1 MSSAV
6 IDEEGLLRLEVPE
19 KLEPVLTTDAPFVV
33 VHGGRGSGKS
43 WAVAKRLLWK
53 GFERPRRI
61 ICAREVQKSLDDS
74 VHQLL
79 TDEIERMGLG
89 WFYEVLATEIRGLN
103 GTRFTYVGVKTD
115 PNKIKGAENITDL
128 WMEEAEAVSEKS
140 WRIALPTIGRG
151 CDDPQVFVVMNP
163 YSEADASYIRWILN
177 PPKTAVVIEANM
189 DDNPWAP
196 QYLKDQR
203 EESRQRD
210 PAEYLHVWEGK
221 TIEQAGTTE
230 FDMTALQYWDADRLA
245 DINWYLLVD
254 PSGSK
259 KKEFGDWTVMA
270 IVGIGKDRAHY
281 IGGWVRDKFDLD
293 EKWSAMV
300 RLHERYRFQAIGYE
314 DSAGGLEIDYFER
327 EGSRTGYRLPILP
340 LKNNKAKEER
350 IRWLVPEVRA
360 RRLIMPKDCWYTQL
374 DGTRLDLTVAFK
386 KEMASFPHI
395 SAALHD
401 DMLDATSR
409 IMDPDL
415 GAIPPSSFP
424 DHVPRISPKQ
434 GRYDPA
440 TRRVV

>member
-1 MSSAV
+1 VSNV
-6 IDEEGLLRLEVPE
+6 TEEGLLEFEVPE
-19 KLEPVLTTDAPFVV
+19 KLEPVMTTDAPFVV
-33 VHGGRGSGKS
+33 VHGGRGAGKS
-43 WAVAKRLLWK
+43 WVVARRLLWK

-61 ICAREVQKSLDDS
+61 ICAREVQKSLDES

-79 TDEIERMGLG
+79 TDDIDRMGLG

-103 GTRFTYVGVKTD
+103 GTRFTYIGIKTD

-128 WMEEAEAVSEKS
+128 WVEEAENVSEKS

-151 CDDPQVFVVMNP
+151 CLDPQVFVVMNP
-163 YSEADASYIRWILN
+163 YSEADASYIRWILH
-177 PPKTAVVIEANM
+177 PPKNAVVIEVNM

-203 EESRQRD
+203 EEAKDRD

-230 FDMTALQYWDADRLA
+230 FDMTALQYWDADRLQ

-259 KKEFGDWTVMA
+259 KKEFGDYTVMA
-270 IVGIGKDRAHY
+270 AVGVGKDRNY
-281 IGGWVRDKFDLD
+281 YVGEWVRDKFALD

-300 RLHERYRFQAIGYE
+300 RLHEKYRFKGIGYE

-327 EGSRTGYRLPILP
+327 EGSRIQYRLPIIP
-340 LKNNKAKEER
+340 LKATKAKEER
-350 IRWLVPEVRA
+350 IRWLVPEVRS
-360 RRLIMPKDCWYTQL
+360 RRLIMPRDCIYDLL
-374 DGTRLDLTVAFK
+374 DGARIDLTQAFK

-415 GAIPPSSFP
+415 GAIPPSASP
-424 DHVPRISPKQ
+424 MYVPRISAKQ
-434 GRYDPA
+434 GRWEPA
-440 TRRVV
+440 TRRIV

>member
-1 MSSAV
+1 VS
-6 IDEEGLLRLEVPE
+6 DTLTEDGLLEFHVPE
-19 KLEPVLTTDAPFVV
+19 KLEPVMLTDAPFVV
-33 VHGGRGSGKS
+33 VHGGRGGGKS
-43 WAVAKRLLWK
+43 WVVARRLLWK

-79 TDEIERMGLG
+79 TDEIDRMGLG
-89 WFYEVLATEIRGLN
+89 WFYEVLATEIRGQN
-103 GTRFTYVGVKTD
+103 GTRFTYIGIKTD

-128 WMEEAEAVSEKS
+128 WVEEAENVSEKS

-151 CDDPQVFVVMNP
+151 CLDPQVFVVMNP
-163 YSEADASYIRWILN
+163 YSEADASYIRWILH
-177 PPKTAVVIEANM
+177 PPKNAVVIEVNM

-203 EESRQRD
+203 DEAKERD
-210 PAEYLHVWEGK
+210 PAEYMHVWEGK

-230 FDMTALQYWDADRLA
+230 FDMTSLQHWDADRLQ

-259 KKEFGDWTVMA
+259 KKEFGDFTVMA
-270 IVGIGKDRAHY
+270 AVGMGKDRCLY
-281 IGGWVRDKFDLD
+281 IGEWVRDKFDLD
-293 EKWSAMV
+293 EKWASMV
-300 RLHERYRFQAIGYE
+300 RLHEKYRFKAIGYE

-327 EGSRTGYRLPILP
+327 EGSRQQYRLPIIP
-340 LKNNKAKEER
+340 LKNQKAKEER
-350 IRWLVPEVRA
+350 IRWLVPEVRS
-360 RRLIMPKDCWYTQL
+360 RRLIMPVWCWYTQL
-374 DGTRLDLTVAFK
+374 DGTRLDLTAAFK

-409 IMDPDL
+409 ILDPDL
-415 GAIPPSSFP
+415 GVYPPSASP
-424 DHVPRISPKQ
+424 AHVPRISPKK
-434 GRYDPA
+434 GRWDA
-440 TRRVV
+440 AQRKMV